1 MTTVSPTRRVKISI
15 ARLLMGVLAVPY
27 CCNIPV
33 AGSSSS
39 GSAVRPAPRASAAAG
54 VSIEDFRGYSGR
66 IVLLS
71 VLAGSPHNSRIA
83 LSAIRDR

>member
-1 MTTVSPTRRVKISI
+1 LQILLHRV
-15 ARLLMGVLAVPY
+15 RLFALHLEQ
-27 CCNIPV
+27 
-33 AGSSSS
+33 
-39 GSAVRPAPRASAAAG
+39 APFAG
-54 VSIEDFRGYSGR
+54 VSIEDFRGYSGP